1 MEQPYDLG
9 SLFNAALETMVAN
22 QHKVDE
28 LDGYNGNHGAN
39 MVDNLRLLA
48 ETAQGSADE
57 RPADTLRRASAVMQ
71 ERGHGGTS
79 QFYARGLAQAAEEV
93 GDMPTLDA
101 KGVASIL
108 QTVLSAVPSQ
118 GYPESGQPSESVL
131 QQLVGLASSAGQ
143 QQQQY
148 QQADQGGG
156 DLLGAL
162 LGGLGGGGMQQ
173 QPQVDQGGGGG
184 LLSALLPAGL
194 AFLQAQQ
201 SGASTG
207 GAATQAL
214 LSVLL
219 GQQANPFQSGN
230 PRTAAGGLLL
240 KAILKALGK

>member
-143 QQQQY
+143 QQQY